1 MTATSPLDPNLA
13 HFLAQLDDGR
23 LRMLADLRDGFRV
36 QRSAAIVLL
45 VSSHR
50 RRTFKRN
57 DGTDYSVDAI
67 EDFRDVF
74 VPSEIPRAPGMA
86 SFEPR
91 FEEKV
96 PEVPAPWLE
105 CKDLRPV
112 PESSAY
118 RGAMRTVEPRFHGF
132 DFRDTIELAIAGLR
146 GFLSWR
152 GKELGRSIRAF
163 AWPFVWLT
171 YDDRADSA
179 VVMPTASGELFVIAS
194 E

>member
-1 MTATSPLDPNLA
+1 MSATSPIDPNLA
-13 HFLAQLDDGR
+13 DFLSKLSDDCIR
-23 LRMLADLRDGFRV
+23 SIDLELDGFRI
-36 QRSAAIVLL
+36 QRCAAIVLL

-50 RRTFKRN
+50 RRTFHKQ

-74 VPSEIPRAPGMA
+74 VPSEIARAHGME
-86 SFEPR
+86 SFEPQ
-91 FEEKV
+91 FEEHV

-118 RGAMRTVEPRFHGF
+118 RGAMRTVDPRFHGF

-171 YDDRADSA
+171 CDGRPESA
-179 VVMPTASGELFVIAS
+179 VVMPTAPGDLFVIKSA
-194 E
+194 

>member
-1 MTATSPLDPNLA
+1 MTTSEPL
-13 HFLAQLDDGR
+13 H
-23 LRMLADLRDGFRV
+23 ADLAAFL
-36 QRSAAIVLL
+36 SALAPSQIATLDVREGHVAHRFAALVLL

-50 RRTFKRN
+50 RRSFTRP
-57 DGTDYSVDAI
+57 DGRTYTVDAV

-74 VPSEIPRAPGMA
+74 VPTEIAKSPGMA
-86 SFEPR
+86 NFEPR
-91 FEEKV
+91 FEAHV

-118 RGAMRTVEPRFHGF
+118 RGAMRTVDPRFHGF

-152 GKELGRSIRAF
+152 GKELARSIRAF

-171 YDDRADSA
+171 YEGGGESA
-179 VVMPTASGELFVIAS
+179 VVMPTASGSPLVLKS